1 LIAALLRSSGSEGDL
16 HVWHNGNQTT
26 MMNLETGSA
35 VVINNL
41 PSNGNGSE
49 EITSHIITRKI
60 PTLVGVEQVF
70 LHIET
75 RIGGEDVQIN
85 VLVRKKPT
93 W

>member
-1 LIAALLRSSGSEGDL
+1 
-16 HVWHNGNQTT
+16 